1 MRCVH
6 LIFMQFIRHAR
17 FVQQAHGV
25 RFPLRHLGFP
35 TFAFAAHTRISG
47 KVRRQI
53 FAESIAEKVFLL
65 KALRKTRKAGIISL
79 YAE

>member
-1 MRCVH
+1 
-6 LIFMQFIRHAR
+6 MQFIRHAR

-35 TFAFAAHTRISG
+35 HLCLFAAHTRISG
-47 KVRRQI
+47 KARRQI

-65 KALRKTRKAGIISL
+65 KALHKTRKAGIISL